1 MRWTIALLAAAL
13 FVATSA
19 SAAQHWSV
27 NPAKSKLG
35 FTVTW
40 SGEPFNAVFRSWK
53 ADIDFDPVDLAHS
66 RALITIDL
74 GSETSSDPETDD
86 GIKGA
91 EGFAASQFP
100 TATFRTAAF
109 THKAGNQ
116 YVATGS
122 LSIKGVSRTITLP
135 FTLTLSGNTA
145 HVVGKAQVIR
155 TDFEVGTGE
164 WAKADPVAREVTI
177 NVDLMATKIAP

>member
-1 MRWTIALLAAAL
+1 MRGTLVILAGL
-13 FVATSA
+13 FAATSA
-19 SAAQHWSV
+19 SAAQHWTV
-27 NPAKSKLG
+27 NPAKSRLG
-35 FTVTW
+35 FAVAW
-40 SGEPFNAVFRSWK
+40 SGEPFKAVFRSWK
-53 ADIDFDPVDLAHS
+53 ADIDFDSADLAHS

-100 TATFRTAAF
+100 TATFRTTTF
-109 THKAGNQ
+109 THKTGNRYAAAG
-116 YVATGS
+116 T
-122 LSIKGVSRTITLP
+122 LSIKGVSRAITLP

-145 HVVGKAQVIR
+145 HIIGKAQVIR

-164 WAKADPVAREVTI
+164 WAKPDPVAREVTV
-177 NVDLMATKIAP
+177 NVDLTATKG